1 MSRPESAPFE
11 RRAEP
16 RVPANAPARLF
27 YGPKLSLWADC
38 AIRNLS
44 VSGARIELP
53 QVHVA
58 PPRFVL
64 LHFQADVAYDAVLK
78 WRRGDMAGMAF
89 ENRTSLA
96 DCDDPRLAS
105 IVELWRA
112 LRPGFG
118 AAG

>member
-1 MSRPESAPFE
+1 MPPTT
-11 RRAEP
+11 
-16 RVPANAPARLF
+16 
-27 YGPKLSLWADC
+27 
-38 AIRNLS
+38 
-44 VSGARIELP
+44 RIELP

-89 ENRTSLA
+89 ENRTPLA
-96 DCDDPRLAS
+96 DCEDPRLAS
-105 IVELWRA
+105 IRELWRA

-118 AAG
+118 AAE